1 MGTTVDMVDTLDI
14 TSTICMIIDTTA
26 IMITTICLLYT
37 SILAPEAADA
47 YYHFMNKALDSKK
60 EEAILN
66 AFNQKVEL
74 IKENVHYGQPIAKKL
89 IPIEYKT
96 KYGITNLFRVELP
109 DFWRMLYTLTA
120 GSSGIEIIVLVLDII
135 NHKKYDKK
143 FGYKK

>member
-1 MGTTVDMVDTLDI
+1 MKHVRV
-14 TSTICMIIDTTA
+14 
-26 IMITTICLLYT
+26 
-37 SILAPEAADA
+37 ILAPEAADA
-47 YYHFMNKALDSKK
+47 YYNFMNKALDSKQ
-60 EEAILN
+60 EEVILN
-66 AFNQKVEL
+66 AFLQKVEL

-89 IPIEYKT
+89 IPVEYKT

-109 DFWRMLYTLTA
+109 NFWRMLYTLTA